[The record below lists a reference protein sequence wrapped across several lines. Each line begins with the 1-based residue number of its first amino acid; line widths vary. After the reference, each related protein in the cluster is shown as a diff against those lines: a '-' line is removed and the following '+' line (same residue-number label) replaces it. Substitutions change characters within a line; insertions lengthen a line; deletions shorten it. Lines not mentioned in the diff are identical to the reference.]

1 MLLELQAKLR
11 VLQLMFLVS
20 KLQPM
25 LIGVASRGGG
35 VGGASGDGGVV
46 GVGPIGGA
54 SSMRRGRSKSLSS
67 RRRSQHGRAPRLSDK
82 EVVEHHKKRWEG
94 PTKKCYLDVVNM
106 NGAKEDVQK
115 TSNACIP

>member
-1 MLLELQAKLR
+1 MLLELQAKLG

-46 GVGPIGGA
+46 GVGSVGGA

-67 RRRSQHGRAPRLSDK
+67 RRRSQHGRSKSPSSRRRKNQSLRPRFWCFQ
-82 EVVEHHKKRWEG
+82 RR
-94 PTKKCYLDVVNM
+94 CYQRSFHLYN
-106 NGAKEDVQK
+106 
-115 TSNACIP
+115 SN